1 MTSIRIPAERK
12 NCFELRV
19 ICYYRKCA
27 ARGWLANIELA
38 ALNLTMAATYKSRFM
53 LNRVQDHLSRDAD
66 CRGQTSKAALYSQFP
81 RLEDFKCLVAETVY
95 GEPSGG
101 LRNLRQS

>member
-1 MTSIRIPAERK
+1 
-12 NCFELRV
+12 
-19 ICYYRKCA
+19 
-27 ARGWLANIELA
+27 
-38 ALNLTMAATYKSRFM
+38 M